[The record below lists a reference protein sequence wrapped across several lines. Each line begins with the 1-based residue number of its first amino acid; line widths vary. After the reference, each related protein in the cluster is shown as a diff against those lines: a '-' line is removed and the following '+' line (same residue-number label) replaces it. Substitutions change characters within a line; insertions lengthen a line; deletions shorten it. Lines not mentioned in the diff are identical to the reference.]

1 MWSWSLPFMF
11 ESDATNWIVVGLIL
25 SLLELIAPGVYLI
38 WFGFAAFVMSVVV
51 YFTPLALTTQ
61 LIWFAVFSAIFALI
75 GLYVYGYIF
84 KKTKTPTEY
93 SHLNDSAAQYVGQT
107 VTLAEDVVD
116 NRTKVKI
123 GDGYWIAACEKPLK
137 RGNNAKVIGV
147 KDGVILV
154 IE

>member
-1 MWSWSLPFMF
+1 MWSWSLPFIF

-93 SHLNDSAAQYVGQT
+93 SH
-107 VTLAEDVVD
+107 
-116 NRTKVKI
+116 
-123 GDGYWIAACEKPLK
+123 
-137 RGNNAKVIGV
+137 
-147 KDGVILV
+147 
-154 IE
+154 

>member
-93 SHLNDSAAQYVGQT
+93 SHLNDLAAQYVGQT

>member
-1 MWSWSLPFMF
+1 MWSWSLPFIF
-11 ESDATNWIVVGLIL
+11 ESDATNWVVVGLIL

-84 KKTKTPTEY
+84 KKTKTPAEY
-93 SHLNDSAAQYVGQT
+93 SHLNESAAQYVGQT

>member
-1 MWSWSLPFMF
+1 MWSWSLPFIF

-137 RGNNAKVIGV
+137 RGNNAKVVGV

>member
-1 MWSWSLPFMF
+1 MWSWSLPFIF

>member
-1 MWSWSLPFMF
+1 MWSWSLPFIF

-25 SLLELIAPGVYLI
+25 SLLEPIAPGVYLI

-123 GDGYWIAACEKPLK
+123 GDGYWVAECKKSLK
-137 RGNNAKVIGV
+137 KGDSAKVIGV

>member
-1 MWSWSLPFMF
+1 MWSWSLPFIF

-147 KDGVILV
+147 RDGVILV

>member
-1 MWSWSLPFMF
+1 MWSWSLPFIF
-11 ESDATNWIVVGLIL
+11 ESDATNWVVVGLIL

>member
-1 MWSWSLPFMF
+1 MWSWSLPFIF

-137 RGNNAKVIGV
+137 KGDSAKVIGV

>member
-25 SLLELIAPGVYLI
+25 SLLELIVPGVYLI

>member
-1 MWSWSLPFMF
+1 MWSWSLPFIF

-51 YFTPLALTTQ
+51 YFTPLVLTTQ

>member
-1 MWSWSLPFMF
+1 MWSWSLPFIF

-38 WFGFAAFVMSVVV
+38 WFGFAAFVMSVLV

>member
-1 MWSWSLPFMF
+1 
-11 ESDATNWIVVGLIL
+11 
-25 SLLELIAPGVYLI
+25 
-38 WFGFAAFVMSVVV
+38 
-51 YFTPLALTTQ
+51 
-61 LIWFAVFSAIFALI
+61 
-75 GLYVYGYIF
+75 
-84 KKTKTPTEY
+84 
-93 SHLNDSAAQYVGQT
+93 VGQT

-137 RGNNAKVIGV
+137 RGNNAKVVGV

>member
-1 MWSWSLPFMF
+1 M
-11 ESDATNWIVVGLIL
+11 
-25 SLLELIAPGVYLI
+25 
-38 WFGFAAFVMSVVV
+38 
-51 YFTPLALTTQ
+51 
-61 LIWFAVFSAIFALI
+61 
-75 GLYVYGYIF
+75 
-84 KKTKTPTEY
+84 
-93 SHLNDSAAQYVGQT
+93 NDSAAQYVGQT

>member
-1 MWSWSLPFMF
+1 MWSWSLPFIF

-123 GDGYWIAACEKPLK
+123 GDGYWLAACEKPLK